1 MSQLE
6 VLSAAKAPI
15 VEPDPARLKGVL
27 WRRPLAYFVDA
38 AIVCAL
44 YWVAFVLLLPL
55 WVISLGTLSPVM
67 VLSLGVVA
75 LAYHSLLIGGSR
87 SATLGQR
94 LFGLEV
100 RRLDGGRPDLL
111 QAFVLTALF
120 YITVALTSTLILLVA
135 LFTRHHRTVH
145 DMLTGTLTLRRA
157 NGPEILMP
165 GSGARTTGG
174 RA

>member
-1 MSQLE
+1 MSQLD
-6 VLSAAKAPI
+6 VLSASRAPV

-38 AIVCAL
+38 MIVGVL
-44 YWVAFVLLLPL
+44 YWIAFVLLLPL
-55 WVISLGTLSPVM
+55 WVISLGLLSPVM
-67 VLSLGVVA
+67 VLSLGVIA
-75 LAYHSLLIGGSR
+75 LAYHSLLIGGRR

-100 RRLDGGRPDLL
+100 RRIDGGRPDVL

-120 YITVALTSTLILLVA
+120 YVTVSLTSALILIVA

-145 DMLTGTLTLRRA
+145 DMLSGTLTLRRA
-157 NGPEILMP
+157 SGPEILP
-165 GSGARTTGG
+165 LGG
-174 RA
+174 CA